1 MVTHFV
7 RKEVKRERE
16 RERESERERGFG
28 LGEKRQQ
35 SYYETKVDDGFITAV
50 ESPFQLQA

>member
-16 RERESERERGFG
+16 RERERGFG

>member
-1 MVTHFV
+1 MVTYFV

-16 RERESERERGFG
+16 RERESVRERGFG